1 MPDLTELELE
11 HIRQIIFLNEN
22 KYQKINIY
30 LSQIQDIQVQQM
42 FNNIKYKTIT
52 YKFFKHIKI
61 LYQKGWKNG
70 RKNNDK
76 WYYKRFK
83 V

>member
-42 FNNIKYKTIT
+42 FNNIAQEALIT

-61 LYQKGWKNG
+61 LYQKG
-70 RKNNDK
+70 
-76 WYYKRFK
+76 
-83 V
+83 

>member
-1 MPDLTELELE
+1 MKGTKMPDLTELELE

-42 FNNIKYKTIT
+42 FNNIAQESLNTKQLLTSFLNT
-52 YKFFKHIKI
+52 
-61 LYQKGWKNG
+61 
-70 RKNNDK
+70 
-76 WYYKRFK
+76 
-83 V
+83 

>member
-22 KYQKINIY
+22 KYQKINTY

-42 FNNIKYKTIT
+42 FNNIAQEALNTKQLLTI
-52 YKFFKHIKI
+52 FF
-61 LYQKGWKNG
+61 NT
-70 RKNNDK
+70 
-76 WYYKRFK
+76 
-83 V
+83 

>member
-42 FNNIKYKTIT
+42 FNNIAQEALTTKQLLTSFLNT
-52 YKFFKHIKI
+52 
-61 LYQKGWKNG
+61 
-70 RKNNDK
+70 
-76 WYYKRFK
+76 
-83 V
+83 

>member
-42 FNNIKYKTIT
+42 FNNIVQEALNTKQLLTSFLNT
-52 YKFFKHIKI
+52 
-61 LYQKGWKNG
+61 
-70 RKNNDK
+70 
-76 WYYKRFK
+76 
-83 V
+83 

>member
-1 MPDLTELELE
+1 MPDLTELE

-42 FNNIKYKTIT
+42 FNNIAQEALNTKQLLTSFLNT
-52 YKFFKHIKI
+52 
-61 LYQKGWKNG
+61 
-70 RKNNDK
+70 
-76 WYYKRFK
+76 
-83 V
+83 

>member
-42 FNNIKYKTIT
+42 FNNIAQEALNTIQV
-52 YKFFKHIKI
+52 F
-61 LYQKGWKNG
+61 
-70 RKNNDK
+70 
-76 WYYKRFK
+76 
-83 V
+83 